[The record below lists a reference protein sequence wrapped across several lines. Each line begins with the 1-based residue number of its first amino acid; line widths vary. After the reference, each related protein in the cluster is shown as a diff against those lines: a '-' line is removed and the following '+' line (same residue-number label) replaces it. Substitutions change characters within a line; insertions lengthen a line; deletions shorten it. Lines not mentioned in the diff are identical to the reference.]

1 MYGIIIATVVAGA
14 AILIKEERNKRI
26 VAVIHYGRSYWRF
39 VDIPHIFAHTTSRI
53 LPRIL
58 RKYRRKNAG
67 LEPEPAEKHHDRQSF
82 TSKRMPEPPRF
93 REEPPQEPQLKPD
106 KKDGWVGKDDFK

>member
-1 MYGIIIATVVAGA
+1 MEDPTGGLWIY
-14 AILIKEERNKRI
+14 LI
-26 VAVIHYGRSYWRF
+26 F
-39 VDIPHIFAHTTSRI
+39 LLIPLSRI

-67 LEPEPAEKHHDRQSF
+67 LEPEPAEKHRDRQFF

-93 REEPPQEPQLKPD
+93 REESPQEPQPKPD

>member
-1 MYGIIIATVVAGA
+1 MEDPTGGLWIY
-14 AILIKEERNKRI
+14 LI
-26 VAVIHYGRSYWRF
+26 F
-39 VDIPHIFAHTTSRI
+39 LLIPLTRI

-67 LEPEPAEKHHDRQSF
+67 LEPEPTKKHQREFTFF

-93 REEPPQEPQLKPD
+93 REEPPKEQQPKPD

>member
-1 MYGIIIATVVAGA
+1 MEDPTGGLWIY
-14 AILIKEERNKRI
+14 LI
-26 VAVIHYGRSYWRF
+26 F
-39 VDIPHIFAHTTSRI
+39 LLIPLSRI

-67 LEPEPAEKHHDRQSF
+67 LEPEPAEKYRDRQFF
-82 TSKRMPEPPRF
+82 TNRRMPEPPRF
-93 REEPPQEPQLKPD
+93 REEPPQEPQPKPD

>member
-1 MYGIIIATVVAGA
+1 MEDPTGGMWIYLIFLIIPLA
-14 AILIKEERNKRI
+14 
-26 VAVIHYGRSYWRF
+26 
-39 VDIPHIFAHTTSRI
+39 RI

-58 RKYRRKNAG
+58 RKYRHKNAG
-67 LEPEPAEKHHDRQSF
+67 LEPEPAEKHHDRQFF

-93 REEPPQEPQLKPD
+93 REEPSQEPQPKPN

>member
-1 MYGIIIATVVAGA
+1 MEDPTGGLWIY
-14 AILIKEERNKRI
+14 LI
-26 VAVIHYGRSYWRF
+26 F
-39 VDIPHIFAHTTSRI
+39 LLIPLSRI

-67 LEPEPAEKHHDRQSF
+67 LEPEPAEKHYDRQFF

-93 REEPPQEPQLKPD
+93 REEPSQEPQPKPD